1 MTHRQLCL
9 RPLAPLVCTAA
20 GQAGGGRILA
30 VAPTPSLAA
39 KLPMWKLTAM
49 LRRAGR
55 RRGIETDAERAQQL
69 FRQEAPRQLPL
80 VEDAMGKQARALLQL
95 DAACEA
101 VDDRA
106 RATEKAFRTRPDA
119 VITLSLPGTGAQVG
133 ARILGEIGDD
143 RSRFAS
149 AAGLKAYAGS
159 APITRA
165 SGERRYSGRRFVR
178 NNRLNHV
185 GRLWAFDSLSG
196 SSGADSHYR
205 RRRAGRAGIC
215 RLCGTCST
223 GCPANESV
231 PGPGVEAVA
240 CPSGVIR
247 CRGQLGYALS
257 TGVVKPVGNLEGR
270 VPVVQLRGKPLF
282 RFCRTDRPARAPRVR

>member
-9 RPLAPLVCTAA
+9 RPLALLVCAAA

-30 VAPTPSLAA
+30 VASTPSLAA
-39 KLPMWKLTAM
+39 KLPMWKLAAM

-55 RRGIETDAERAQQL
+55 RRGIETDAERVQQL

-80 VEDAMGKQARALLQL
+80 VEDAMGKQARALVQL

-106 RATEKAFRTRPDA
+106 RATEEAFRTRPDA
-119 VITLSLPGTGAQVG
+119 VITLSLPGIGARVG

-149 AAGLKAYAGS
+149 AAGLKAYAVS

-165 SGERRYSGRRFVR
+165 SGERRYVGRRFVR

-185 GRLWAFDSLSG
+185 GRLW
-196 SSGADSHYR
+196 
-205 RRRAGRAGIC
+205 
-215 RLCGTCST
+215 
-223 GCPANESV
+223 
-231 PGPGVEAVA
+231 
-240 CPSGVIR
+240 
-247 CRGQLGYALS
+247 LS
-257 TGVVKPVGNLEGR
+257 TPSAVHPVRTPTTGAAGQEGLAYAGSAA
-270 VPVVQLRGKPLF
+270 PVQPDARRMSRFPAQVSRRSHAQAGSYAAVGSWGMRF
-282 RFCRTDRPARAPRVR
+282 RPVSSSR